1 MKYFIKF
8 KFLALVAA
16 LMVCN
21 SCSEKNDLRI
31 SDEAG
36 TISISDYNVQFGNSN
51 REPIEEGLKLI
62 LKELKVATKDDKLK
76 GTLTYTFRC
85 EPTGMI
91 RWMAEGKSDL
101 SGANQ
106 DSLKNKFTE
115 HLMQKQIRFPELDE
129 VTMIE
134 ATIKFE

>member
-1 MKYFIKF
+1 MRYLIKLN
-8 KFLALVAA
+8 FLGLVATLLA
-16 LMVCN
+16 FN
-21 SCSEKNDLRI
+21 SCSEKNDLKI

-36 TISISDYNVQFGNSN
+36 TISISDYNVHFGNSN
-51 REPIEEGLKLI
+51 REAIEEGLKLI
-62 LKELKVATKDDKLK
+62 LKELKVAAKDNKLK

-85 EPTGMI
+85 EPNGMI
-91 RWMAEGKSDL
+91 RWMAERKSDL
-101 SGANQ
+101 LGANQ

-115 HLMQKQIRFPELDE
+115 HLMQKQIWFPELDE